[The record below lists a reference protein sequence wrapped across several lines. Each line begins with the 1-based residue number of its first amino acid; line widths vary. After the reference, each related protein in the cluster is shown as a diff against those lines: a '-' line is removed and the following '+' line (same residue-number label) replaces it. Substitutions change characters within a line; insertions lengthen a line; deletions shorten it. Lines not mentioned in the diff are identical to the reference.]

1 MENKKKSLPLLEA
14 ITSKFESANV
24 KTLSKGDVVFIIHS
38 DGRILDKAKVQGIVN
53 SYAVVKG
60 EKYWMKATNGKHRK
74 RGDLLTFA
82 MKNEEAIKYAG
93 YDRFVQFS
101 NERKAYNKARA
112 EMLKAEKDRRVA
124 EAEKL
129 IQETPNEDP
138 GNTPAV

>member
-1 MENKKKSLPLLEA
+1 MKNNKNIFPPLEG

-74 RGDLLTFA
+74 RGDLLVFA

-101 NERKAYNKARA
+101 NERKAFNKARA

-124 EAEKL
+124 EAERL
-129 IQETPNEDP
+129 IQETSNENT